1 MVPVRVPVPLEVTWP
16 MLPTAS
22 EPSNPLV
29 KNPYTPLNVALV
41 QVAAEADP
49 TVAIIVNIMMATP
62 ETTELK
68 AVLKAVLLEL
78 VLQNCIFPPL
88 CVHGNY

>member
-16 MLPTAS
+16 MLPTALES
-22 EPSNPLV
+22 SNPLV

-49 TVAIIVNIMMATP
+49 TVAIIINIMTATP

-68 AVLKAVLLEL
+68 AVLFEL
-78 VLQNCIFPPL
+78 VLQNCISPPL
-88 CVHGNY
+88 CVHGNF

>member
-1 MVPVRVPVPLEVTWP
+1 
-16 MLPTAS
+16 
-22 EPSNPLV
+22 
-29 KNPYTPLNVALV
+29 LNVALV

-68 AVLKAVLLEL
+68 TVLLEL
-78 VLQNCIFPPL
+78 VLQNCISPPL
-88 CVHGNY
+88 CVHGNF